1 MGRYY
6 EGDISGKFWFGIQS
20 SNAADRFGSIGYE
33 PSYAVYTFTK
43 EDHLD
48 TVKNELD
55 LIKAITS
62 EENIKL
68 LDDFF
73 EQYTYYSNEKME
85 EFNKDL
91 PGIWNKYKSDYAD
104 YCLGLQI
111 YNYLLEH
118 DYCEFTAEL

>member
-6 EGDISGKFWFGIQS
+6 EGDISGKFWFGVQP

-33 PSYAVYTFTK
+33 PSYAVYTFIK

-55 LIKAITS
+55 VIRTTIG
-62 EENIKL
+62 EDNIKL

-73 EQYTYYSNEKME
+73 EQNDLYSNIKME

-91 PGIWNKYKSDYAD
+91 PDIWNKHKSDYAD